1 MLRLFFW
8 ALRNRP
14 YDWYSTQMAWI
25 DASFAELPDS
35 RGSVQLWFLRH
46 EGAWCTER
54 TSGMGLITVSRN
66 PLRVNAATPFPR
78 YFAYVLTV
86 DTAVVDIPPGYDWEQ
101 EETPRF
107 AVLFYIDKVWREDNA
122 DGNQE

>member
-1 MLRLFFW
+1 
-8 ALRNRP
+8 
-14 YDWYSTQMAWI
+14 
-25 DASFAELPDS
+25 
-35 RGSVQLWFLRH
+35 
-46 EGAWCTER
+46 
-54 TSGMGLITVSRN
+54 MGLGGFKITVSRN
-66 PLRVNAATPFPR
+66 ALCVNAPPPFPR
-78 YFAYVLTV
+78 YFAGVLTV